1 MNIDWKMKLS
11 SRKFWVAVIG
21 LVTAIA
27 LLFGASD
34 SDASK
39 IAAAIT
45 ALGSVVSY
53 ILGESLVDANRKSEE
68 NNEDK
73 QWYFVNI
80 FHTYSYEVIALG
92 TFKIVE
98 TGPAVEDSTQT
109 TESDKE
115 YAEHR
120 LYEIFSKYE

>member
-1 MNIDWKMKLS
+1 MKIDWKMKLS

-53 ILGESLVDANRKSEE
+53 ILGESLVDANRKTE
-68 NNEDK
+68 K
-73 QWYFVNI
+73 P
-80 FHTYSYEVIALG
+80 
-92 TFKIVE
+92 KK
-98 TGPAVEDSTQT
+98 T
-109 TESDKE
+109 TKTNSD
-115 YAEHR
+115 
-120 LYEIFSKYE
+120 IS

>member
-1 MNIDWKMKLS
+1 MKIDWKMKLS

-73 QWYFVNI
+73 Q
-80 FHTYSYEVIALG
+80 
-92 TFKIVE
+92 
-98 TGPAVEDSTQT
+98 
-109 TESDKE
+109 
-115 YAEHR
+115 
-120 LYEIFSKYE
+120 

>member
-1 MNIDWKMKLS
+1 MKIDWKMKLS

-45 ALGSVVSY
+45 ALSSVVSY

-73 QWYFVNI
+73 Q
-80 FHTYSYEVIALG
+80 
-92 TFKIVE
+92 
-98 TGPAVEDSTQT
+98 
-109 TESDKE
+109 
-115 YAEHR
+115 
-120 LYEIFSKYE
+120 

>member
-1 MNIDWKMKLS
+1 MKIDWKAKLS
-11 SRKFWVAVIG
+11 SRKLWVAIVG
-21 LVTAIA
+21 LATSVMLA
-27 LLFGASD
+27 LGASD

-73 QWYFVNI
+73 Q
-80 FHTYSYEVIALG
+80 
-92 TFKIVE
+92 
-98 TGPAVEDSTQT
+98 
-109 TESDKE
+109 
-115 YAEHR
+115 
-120 LYEIFSKYE
+120 